1 MVTSVGL
8 GLSGPR
14 YQNTSHT
21 SSGVASS
28 SIS

>member
-1 MVTSVGL
+1 MVTSSGF

-14 YQNTSHT
+14 YQNTSQT
-21 SSGVASS
+21 ASGVASS